1 MKARYVIALLAILLV
16 TGSVFAQNPRDL
28 KFSELTFNP
37 AEPVRFTTEN
47 GMTVYFLEYHELPVI
62 TLTAYFRGGDVYD
75 PADKAGLSELT
86 AQLIRTGGAGTR
98 TANQV
103 DQDLDFIG
111 ASIGS
116 SSDDD
121 LLSVNMRVLKK
132 DASTGFEILSDMLIR
147 PTFAQDRLA
156 MEASNKQD
164 EIRRQNDDSWSISRR
179 VFYQT
184 VYQGHPYG
192 DVPTLASVDN
202 ITRDDVVSQH
212 KYFYRPDNCILAIAG
227 DMTADEAKATIKKYF
242 GSWKTGGDRIEEPS
256 HATMQYKPGVY
267 YAEKDINQANI
278 RLGHL
283 SIDDKNPDRY
293 ALEVTNFALGGGG
306 FSSRLTGQVRTTA
319 GLAYSVGSY
328 EYIRPFGGCFFG
340 YCLTRA
346 ETMSQAV
353 SMMIAII
360 DTVQQKGITREEMDL
375 AKESILNSY
384 IFDYD
389 TPGELVAAKAL
400 LELRGY
406 PSDQLQKNLEGYK
419 SVTLAD
425 CNRVAR
431 EYLKTSDLAI
441 VVTGNKELFDKPL
454 ETFGAVTAVSMDTK

>member
-1 MKARYVIALLAILLV
+1 MKSKYLFIALAVLLIAA
-16 TGSVFAQNPRDL
+16 SVFAQNPRDL
-28 KFSELTFNP
+28 KFSELKFNP
-37 AEPVRFTTEN
+37 AEPVRFTTDN
-47 GMTVYFLEYHELPVI
+47 GMTVYFLEYHELPVV
-62 TLTAYFRGGDVYD
+62 TLTAYFHGGEVYD
-75 PADKAGLSELT
+75 PADKTGLSELT
-86 AQLIRTGGAGTR
+86 AQLIRTGGAGKR
-98 TANQV
+98 TADQV

-111 ASIGS
+111 ATIGS
-116 SSDDD
+116 NSDNDM
-121 LLSVNMRVLKK
+121 LSMYMRVLKK
-132 DASTGFEILSDMLIR
+132 DAPVGFEILSDMMIR
-147 PTFAQDRLA
+147 PAFAQDKLA

-192 DVPTLASVDN
+192 DFPTLASVGN
-202 ITRDDVVSQH
+202 ITRDDVVAQH
-212 KYFYRPDNCILAIAG
+212 KRFYRPNNCILAIAG
-227 DMTADEAKATIKKYF
+227 DMTTDEAKATVKKYF
-242 GSWKTGGDRIEEPS
+242 GSWKKSDDKIEDAP
-256 HATMQYKPGVY
+256 HASMQYKPGVY

-283 SIDDKNPDRY
+283 SIDEKNPDRF
-293 ALEVTNFALGGGG
+293 ALEVMNFALGGGG

-328 EYIRPFGGCFFG
+328 EFIRPLGGCFFG

-353 SMMIAII
+353 GMMIAII
-360 DTVQQKGITREEMDL
+360 DTVQQNGISQEEMDL

-384 IFDYD
+384 VFDYD
-389 TPGELVAAKAL
+389 TPSELVAAKAM

-406 PSDQLQKNLEGYK
+406 SQDQLKKNLEGYK
-419 SVTLAD
+419 KVTLAD
-425 CNRVAR
+425 CSRVAK

-441 VVTGNKELFDKPL
+441 VVTGNKEMFDKPL
-454 ETFGAVTAVSMDTK
+454 ETFGTVTTVPMEIK